1 MLIIDIIVEVVLNC
15 HISASKAIVS
25 LYNLYIKRLCAS
37 SKDIKEHCIEL
48 LFLYLYLLADAKENL
63 NRIIKQV
70 VRIAYVLVAVVLE
83 LRELRNYIS
92 VKLIVA

>member
-1 MLIIDIIVEVVLNC
+1 MLIINIIVKVVFNC
-15 HISASKAIVS
+15 YVRASKAVVF
-25 LYNLYIKRLCAS
+25 LYNLYVKRLYLS
-37 SKDIKEHCIEL
+37 SKDIEEHCVKL

-63 NRIIKQV
+63 NLIIKQV
-70 VRIAYVLVAVVLE
+70 VRVACVYVAVVLK